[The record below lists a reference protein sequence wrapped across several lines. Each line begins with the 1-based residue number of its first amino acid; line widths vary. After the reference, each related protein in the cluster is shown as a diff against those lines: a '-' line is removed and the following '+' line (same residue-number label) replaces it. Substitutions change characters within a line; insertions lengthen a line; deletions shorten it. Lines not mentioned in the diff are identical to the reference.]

1 MHFIFVIY
9 DYYLSRINS
18 HSVASTDD
26 AAYFIGGGMG
36 PGNGQLDII
45 AQFREEIWSIYG
57 QLQKARATHESLRF
71 GNEVMI
77 FGGVTN
83 ETS

>member
-1 MHFIFVIY
+1 MRCVFVPY
-9 DYYLSRINS
+9 DYYLSRING

-26 AAYFIGGGMG
+26 AAYFFGGRMG
-36 PGNGQLDII
+36 SVNEQDII
-45 AQFREEIWSIYG
+45 AQFREEIWSIFG
-57 QLQKARATHESLRF
+57 KLEKPRVTHESLRF

-77 FGGVTN
+77 FGGETN